1 MFIVANLHN
10 RNTFCKES
18 KQAPSYYLPRIMT
31 TDCSWVTGSNMQEVY
46 EYIGGTLDSWYHIK
60 YYFLCIPCNTKQKSV
75 LIYMSLNNSSKM
87 F

>member
-1 MFIVANLHN
+1 
-10 RNTFCKES
+10 
-18 KQAPSYYLPRIMT
+18 
-31 TDCSWVTGSNMQEVY
+31 MQEVY